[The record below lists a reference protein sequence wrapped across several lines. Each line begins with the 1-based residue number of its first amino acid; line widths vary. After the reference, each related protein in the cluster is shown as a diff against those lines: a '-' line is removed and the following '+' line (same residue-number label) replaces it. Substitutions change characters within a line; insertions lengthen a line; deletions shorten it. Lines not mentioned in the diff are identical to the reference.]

1 MILQVTLGYTS
12 LISQITPVPTLHYI
26 ELVNVRP
33 EGDLWPQQQPE
44 TDQRSAASDGQ
55 NYIVITSSLHNLW
68 MVKALVKGLPH

>member
-1 MILQVTLGYTS
+1 MISQVTLGYTS
-12 LISQITPVPTLHYI
+12 LISQVTPVPTLHYI

-55 NYIVITSSLHNLW
+55 NYMFSAS
-68 MVKALVKGLPH
+68 GLSIFHLAAN